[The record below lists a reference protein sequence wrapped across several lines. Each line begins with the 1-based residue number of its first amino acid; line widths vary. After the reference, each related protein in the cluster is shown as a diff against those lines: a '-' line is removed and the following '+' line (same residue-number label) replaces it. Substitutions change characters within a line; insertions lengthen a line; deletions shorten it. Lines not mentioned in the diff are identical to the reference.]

1 MRFRTIAAIVVC
13 AVNASV
19 VAGAD
24 SKAKG
29 NAKAKAATASTLTV
43 SGCLEHD
50 EATYRLTDTS
60 GAQAPKER
68 SWKTGFIRKRN
79 SDLHVVEAG
88 KKLKLKDHVGHR
100 VSLTGNV
107 QDGEMRASAVRHL
120 AASCGH

>member
-1 MRFRTIAAIVVC
+1 MRFTTIAAIVVC

-19 VAGAD
+19 VAGAS

-29 NAKAKAATASTLTV
+29 KPATATSVTV
-43 SGCLEHD
+43 SGCLERD
-50 EATYRLTDTS
+50 DAAYTLRETN

-79 SDLHVVEAG
+79 SDLDIVDAS

-100 VSLTGNV
+100 VSLTGTV
-107 QDGEMRASAVRHL
+107 HDGERRAASMRHL

>member
-1 MRFRTIAAIVVC
+1 MRFTTIAAIVVC

-19 VAGAD
+19 VAGAS
-24 SKAKG
+24 SKAKE
-29 NAKAKAATASTLTV
+29 KSATATSVTV
-43 SGCLEHD
+43 SGCLERD
-50 EATYRLTDTS
+50 EAAYRLRDTN

-79 SDLHVVEAG
+79 SDLDIVDAS

-100 VSLTGNV
+100 VSLTGTV
-107 QDGEMRASAVRHL
+107 HDGEMRAASMRHL